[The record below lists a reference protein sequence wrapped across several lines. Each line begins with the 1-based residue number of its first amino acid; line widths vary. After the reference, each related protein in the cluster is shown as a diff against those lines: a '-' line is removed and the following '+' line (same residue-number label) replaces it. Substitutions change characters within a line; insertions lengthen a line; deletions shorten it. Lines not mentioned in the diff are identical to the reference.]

1 VECPLVRTVRCQSPC
16 CRIQSVV
23 ICPVVDLPPTHSFVL
38 GSAMPPHLTRNA
50 SLPPERK
57 RKQGRL
63 GVHDLRPSSCCPEFG
78 RLAYRRQVLDRQVL
92 LKFTS
97 IWGIGPE
104 LGLQSDRN
112 HPQARGSGTPIKIP
126 DAVVLTSSLHLCRG
140 APTPECTG
148 RQRRRRL
155 GLVFRSGSSYP
166 RYGHHWCPPR
176 PSTKRSTLPPSRM
189 TSANNFGSM
198 PCPLAVEPP
207 LRL

>member
-1 VECPLVRTVRCQSPC
+1 
-16 CRIQSVV
+16 
-23 ICPVVDLPPTHSFVL
+23 
-38 GSAMPPHLTRNA
+38 MPPHLTRNA

-126 DAVVLTSSLHLCRG
+126 DAVVLTSSLHLSRG
-140 APTPECTG
+140 LQHLSARGDSGGDGLAWYLDRDHPTLVMDTIGALLG
-148 RQRRRRL
+148 RLQKDPH
-155 GLVFRSGSSYP
+155 F
-166 RYGHHWCPPR
+166 PPV
-176 PSTKRSTLPPSRM
+176 
-189 TSANNFGSM
+189 A
-198 PCPLAVEPP
+198 
-207 LRL
+207 